1 MMPTRRPTASVTG
14 SRLTPPVVHE
24 LGGVL
29 DRVVRPDGDHG
40 GGHQVARGD
49 PARLCLVSAVADA
62 AKYNGL
68 AVEGFLG
75 QHVGL
80 GDDADHLPSSSTTG
94 TR

>member
-1 MMPTRRPTASVTG
+1 
-14 SRLTPPVVHE
+14 LTPPVVHE

-49 PARLCLVSAVADA
+49 PARLCLVSAVQDA
-62 AKYNGL
+62 AEYTGL